1 MRFILAGIIL
11 CSISA
16 AALGQAEGDVESI
29 GFDGYYRPNCW
40 TAMKLRLRPT
50 IGTTETYK
58 LAIVQEDLDRDRV
71 VYTRPFTLNGN
82 SQGARIEEKVWVYFR
97 PQPRDLARAT
107 TAGELSNLIKI
118 FLCTESG
125 KQLVQIPIPPG
136 TTLPRNLDDATVLGT
151 SRGTRLIL
159 VVGGSASKPLL
170 DIYGNARGIS
180 EEVQFIRVTPGEL
193 PGNVLGYEAVDAI
206 LWLDSDPAELR
217 ADALAAVEDYVRD
230 GGHLVV
236 GQNQNWQKMKES
248 AFAAMLP
255 VTLEGMGEEKG
266 AVSLRLL
273 ADVPD
278 VTKLLRAGK
287 KVFDPWADLQDKTL
301 PIAKATPKAGAIVNE
316 YCVRDPVS
324 PYLARWM
331 YGLGTVG
338 WVAQDFGDP
347 SLISRTAQRR
357 TGWQKIWDRTFDW
370 HNNTRTQEM
379 ALTSGDLKSDYDL
392 TYKPTQ
398 STPDLST
405 SLLGKMELPQ
415 RGAALV
421 AITVVFFVGYWLVAG
436 PGSYFF
442 LLARKQAHFSWLA
455 FAACALGA
463 TALTVGV
470 VKLVLRGPPQVQHVT
485 FVRVGP
491 DQEAVIQS
499 QFGLYIPR
507 DGVQRIRL
515 KDGAA
520 KRASYVAPYPLH
532 PDHVFDTSEYPAYLE
547 YEVPMRDRTATEGPA
562 IGVPYR
568 STLKKFQAKWVGQAG
583 GIDGRAALVGSR
595 LSGRLGNNTGRNLHS
610 VYMIYMLSPDQGT
623 ATNDD
628 FVIYL
633 PDSSEGAAWPSG
645 KGFALEDLVS
655 KLALVNKD
663 AQQRPKEM
671 IGDRGFLNIG
681 WMPVMW
687 AADLMNRHSEGN
699 RYDNADRA
707 AVIMSIYDRLLP
719 SRGSKDPNVYGDR
732 YELLRRA
739 GRQFD
744 ASGVV
749 SSGQLLILARSDD
762 ASPLPFPLEVDGEI
776 VKGEGVVYYQF
787 IVPLERS
794 GAATQPTMLEEEPAA
809 APPAPP
815 APAGPATQSK

>member
-16 AALGQAEGDVESI
+16 TAFGQAEGDVESI

-82 SQGARIEEKVWVYFR
+82 SQGVRTEEKVWVYFR

-125 KQLVQIPIPPG
+125 KQLVQIQIPAG
-136 TTLPRNLDDATVLGT
+136 TTLPRNLDDASVLGT
-151 SRGTRLIL
+151 SRGTRLVL
-159 VVGGSASKPLL
+159 VVGSSASKPLL

-180 EEVQFIRVTPGEL
+180 EEVQFIRVTPSEL
-193 PGNVLGYEAVDAI
+193 PGNVVGYEAVDAI

-217 ADALAAVEDYVRD
+217 ADALAAIEDYVRD

-266 AVSLRLL
+266 ALSLRLL
-273 ADVPD
+273 ADVAD
-278 VTKLLRAGK
+278 VTKLQRATG
-287 KVFDPWADLQDKTL
+287 KVFDAWADLQDKTL
-301 PIAKATPKAGAIVNE
+301 PIAKSMPKAGAIVNE
-316 YCVRDPVS
+316 YCVRDPAS

-347 SLISRTAQRR
+347 SLISRSAARR

-370 HNNTRTQEM
+370 HNNTRTLEM
-379 ALTSGDLKSDYDL
+379 HDTNPDWKSDWEQ
-392 TYKPTQ
+392 TYKSTQ

-405 SLLGKMELPQ
+405 ALLVKMELPQ

-421 AITVVFFVGYWLVAG
+421 AITVVFFIGYWLVAG

-455 FAACALGA
+455 FAACAVGA
-463 TALTVGV
+463 TVLTVGV
-470 VKLVLRGPPQVQHVT
+470 VKLVLRGLPQVQHVT

-491 DQEAVIQS
+491 DQEAVIYS
-499 QFGLYIPR
+499 QFGLYVPR

-515 KDGAA
+515 KESAPR
-520 KRASYVAPYPLH
+520 RASFIAPYPLH

-547 YEVPMRDRTATEGPA
+547 YEVPMRDRTTTDEPT

-583 GIDGRAALVGSR
+583 GIDGRASLVGNR
-595 LSGRLGNNTGRNLHS
+595 LSGKLGNNTGKNLHS
-610 VYMIYMLSPDQGT
+610 VYMVYMQSPDQ
-623 ATNDD
+623 ASVFNDD
-628 FVIYL
+628 IMIYL
-633 PDSSEGAAWPSG
+633 PDSPDGAAWSNG
-645 KGFALEDLVS
+645 KGLELDNIES
-655 KLALVNKD
+655 KLAAVKKD
-663 AQQRPKEM
+663 APPRAKDI
-671 IGDRGFLNIG
+671 IGDRGPLNVA
-681 WMPVMW
+681 WAPEMW
-687 AADLMNRHSEGN
+687 AEGFKNWRSEGN
-699 RYDNADRA
+699 KYDNTDRA
-707 AVIMSIYDRLLP
+707 AVLLSIYDRLQP
-719 SRGSKDPNVYGDR
+719 SRGGKDPNVYGDR

-749 SSGQLLILARSDD
+749 STGQLLILARSDD
-762 ASPLPFPLEVDGEI
+762 ASPLPFLLEVDGEI

-794 GAATQPTMLEEEPAA
+794 GAATQPTMREEEPAA
-809 APPAPP
+809 EPPAVNEK
-815 APAGPATQSK
+815 ATQPK